1 MPHRHWFRQRIVAAA
16 GSTGTDDLTFGP
28 VQHDRHYHLTRF
40 AVEDE
45 TSAPSTDIRVF
56 VTGHGYNHLLL
67 EQNSPAAATL
77 YWDDQGTFL
86 SQGESL
92 VSRFVGATAKIS
104 LRQDGDAP
112 GTRHNFQGILV
123 NLDTAPDV
131 IGIDVGGIVHRFALD
146 DIKTAR
152 LVPD

>member
-45 TSAPSTDIRVF
+45 TTAPSTDIRVF
-56 VTGHGYNHLLL
+56 VTGPGYNHLLL
-67 EQNSPAAATL
+67 EQNSPAAAPL

-92 VSRFVGATAKIS
+92 VARFVGATAA
-104 LRQDGDAP
+104 D
-112 GTRHNFQGILV
+112 
-123 NLDTAPDV
+123 
-131 IGIDVGGIVHRFALD
+131 
-146 DIKTAR
+146 R
-152 LVPD
+152 LVLYLEGWWVEPVEGNPDAWMLTPAPEVT